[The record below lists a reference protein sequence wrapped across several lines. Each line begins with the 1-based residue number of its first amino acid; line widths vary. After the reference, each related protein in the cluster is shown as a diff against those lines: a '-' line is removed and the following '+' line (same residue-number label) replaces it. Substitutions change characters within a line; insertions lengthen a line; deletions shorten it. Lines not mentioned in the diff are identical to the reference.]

1 MAKTDAATKAVG
13 ADLVSVLPNDGL
25 PWYKKP
31 HLVKL
36 HFCVFSLILFGTS
49 GTIKSPLEQ
58 IDNKSLL
65 IDRL

>member
-1 MAKTDAATKAVG
+1 
-13 ADLVSVLPNDGL
+13 
-25 PWYKKP
+25 
-31 HLVKL
+31 
-36 HFCVFSLILFGTS
+36 LILFGTS